1 MAPALANTRILNL
14 ADNLLGVVPQPLPM
28 GLEALDMSK
37 NGIASLPMLSAPAL
51 RELYLGGNGLERWD
65 VESRCLF

>member
-1 MAPALANTRILNL
+1 
-14 ADNLLGVVPQPLPM
+14 M